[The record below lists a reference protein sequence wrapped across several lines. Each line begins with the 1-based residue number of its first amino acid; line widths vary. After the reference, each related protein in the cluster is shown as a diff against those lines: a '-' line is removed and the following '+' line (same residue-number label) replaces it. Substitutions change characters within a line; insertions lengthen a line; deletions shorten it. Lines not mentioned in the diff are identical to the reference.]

1 MAKRQV
7 KFKRPI
13 KVTKLDKVQQ
23 MALVREK
30 LLDVTEEMSERVTVP
45 NVVKSLQH
53 FVCELAF
60 DTAPN
65 HLIAVHL
72 LHQIINYHVTE
83 ILDEQLEECEN
94 GDN

>member
-7 KFKRPI
+7 KFKRPT

-45 NVVKSLQH
+45 NMVKSLQH

-65 HLIAVHL
+65 ELIATHL
-72 LHQIINYHVTE
+72 LHQIINYHVEE
-83 ILDEQLEECEN
+83 ILEQQEKECEN
-94 GDN
+94 ASN

>member
-1 MAKRQV
+1 MAKRQTV
-7 KFKRPI
+7 KRK
-13 KVTKLDKVQQ
+13 KVIQLSNVQQ

-30 LLDVTEEMSERVTVP
+30 LLDLCEDSQEQVSVP
-45 NVVKSLQH
+45 NMVKALQH

-65 HLIAVHL
+65 ELRATHL

-83 ILDEQLEECEN
+83 ILEEQEKECEN
-94 GDN
+94 GNN

>member
-45 NVVKSLQH
+45 NMVKSLQH

-65 HLIAVHL
+65 ELIATHL
-72 LHQIINYHVTE
+72 LHQIINYHVEE
-83 ILDEQLEECEN
+83 ILEQQEKECEN
-94 GDN
+94 ASN

>member
-13 KVTKLDKVQQ
+13 KVTELDKVQQ

-30 LLDVTEEMSERVTVP
+30 LLDMCEEMSERVTVP
-45 NVVKSLQH
+45 NMVKSLQH

-65 HLIAVHL
+65 HLIATHL
-72 LHQIINYHVTE
+72 LVF
-83 ILDEQLEECEN
+83 
-94 GDN
+94 

>member
-1 MAKRQV
+1 MAKRQT
-7 KFKRPI
+7 KI
-13 KVTKLDKVQQ
+13 TKLDNVQQ

-45 NVVKSLQH
+45 NMVKSLQH

-65 HLIAVHL
+65 ELIATHL
-72 LHQIINYHVTE
+72 LHQIINYHVEE
-83 ILDEQLEECEN
+83 ILEQQEKECEN
-94 GDN
+94 ASN

>member
-1 MAKRQV
+1 MAKRQT
-7 KFKRPI
+7 KI
-13 KVTKLDKVQQ
+13 TKLDNVQQ

-45 NVVKSLQH
+45 NMVKSLQH

-65 HLIAVHL
+65 ELIATHL

-83 ILDEQLEECEN
+83 ILEEQEKECEN
-94 GDN
+94 GNN

>member
-1 MAKRQV
+1 MAKRQTV
-7 KFKRPI
+7 KRK
-13 KVTKLDKVQQ
+13 KVIPLSNVQQ

-30 LLDVTEEMSERVTVP
+30 LLDLCEDSQEQVSVP
-45 NVVKSLQH
+45 NMVKALQH

-65 HLIAVHL
+65 ELIATHL

-83 ILDEQLEECEN
+83 ILEEQEKECEN
-94 GDN
+94 RNN

>member
-1 MAKRQV
+1 MAKRQTV
-7 KFKRPI
+7 KRK
-13 KVTKLDKVQQ
+13 KVIPLSNVQQ

-30 LLDVTEEMSERVTVP
+30 LLDLCEDRQEQVSVP
-45 NVVKSLQH
+45 NMVKALQH

-65 HLIAVHL
+65 ELIATHL

-83 ILDEQLEECEN
+83 ILEEQEKESEN
-94 GDN
+94 GNN